1 MIAMPLVRPALDPA
15 EVVPRN
21 SSGYPEPYRSRVL
34 PREKR
39 ALGDALGLTK
49 IGVNLTKL
57 PPGKESSMRHYHML
71 EDEMVFVL
79 EGEVVLRTDGGE
91 QVLRAGM
98 CAGFPA
104 GSRDGHHLVNRSGA
118 PARYLE
124 ISNRDEEDVGG
135 YSDVDL
141 AMHRDAAGRNVFT
154 RKDGSAFE
162 EAGPRSPATG
172 APGKGS
178 R

>member
-1 MIAMPLVRPALDPA
+1 MIAMPLARPALDPA
-15 EVVPRN
+15 EVVPRT

-49 IGVNLTKL
+49 IGVNLSTL
-57 PPGKESSMRHYHML
+57 LPGKESSMRHYHSR
-71 EDEMVFVL
+71 EDEMVFIL

-98 CAGFPA
+98 CAGFPG
-104 GSRDGHHLVNRSGA
+104 GSRDGHQLINRSQA

-124 ISNRDEEDVGG
+124 ISNRDPEDVGG

-141 AMHRDAAGRNVFT
+141 AMYRDAAGRNVFT
-154 RKDGSAFE
+154 HKDGSPFE
-162 EAGPRSPATG
+162 ASEGG
-172 APGKGS
+172 A